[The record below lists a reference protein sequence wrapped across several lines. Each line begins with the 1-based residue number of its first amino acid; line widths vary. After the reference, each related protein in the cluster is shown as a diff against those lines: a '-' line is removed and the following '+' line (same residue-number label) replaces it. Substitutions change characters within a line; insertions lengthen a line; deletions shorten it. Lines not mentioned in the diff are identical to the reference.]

1 MSTVSSPAALPK
13 HIETL
18 LGQRSSHVAAIAAID
33 ATLSRV
39 SAALGSTAPTA
50 AAPRAVAA
58 RKAPVKKAAAKVVAK
73 APVTKAPAKA
83 PAKAPVTRAKGG
95 LTANDF
101 VIEFIKAKK
110 NPTSQEINKHWV
122 ASGRKGMADNN
133 LSLLTKAKTLKRTPL
148 EGGQRGSRYTVA

>member
-18 LGQRSSHVAAIAAID
+18 LSDRSKHVAAIAAID
-33 ATLSRV
+33 STLSKV
-39 SAALGSTAPTA
+39 SAALGGTPAS
-50 AAPRAVAA
+50 AAPAKAVAV
-58 RKAPVKKAAAKVVAK
+58 RKAPAKKPVAK
-73 APVTKAPAKA
+73 APMMKAPAKA
-83 PAKAPVTRAKGG
+83 PAKAPVKKAKGG
-95 LTANDF
+95 LTANEF